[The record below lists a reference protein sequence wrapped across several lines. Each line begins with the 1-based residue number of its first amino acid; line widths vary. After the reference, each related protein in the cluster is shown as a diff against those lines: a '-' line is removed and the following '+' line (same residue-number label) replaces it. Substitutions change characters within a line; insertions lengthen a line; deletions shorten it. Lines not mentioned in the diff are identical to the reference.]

1 MSPIFSKLFL
11 MTKHVLL
18 PASMLSVF
26 VANAALLDI
35 SDVPLELTPA
45 LSPNVLFLTDDSGS
59 MDWEVLTQDV
69 SNSGA
74 FSGPNIDGSGGA
86 ANITHRAPIGGT
98 PATCQQYVDPA
109 TSTTGSGD
117 FVSGYL
123 YGVRFLNN
131 QLVPNDTDLLI
142 DPLIKN
148 CFVADDNAFRFRNST
163 FNPLYFDP
171 NKTYLP
177 WAGKDK
183 EGDAY
188 TDIDITNAPDDPYDP
203 LGTERINLTIH
214 EAGLD
219 LGGNRIIGAGFKYYD
234 WNDDGDSVFEA
245 GEEVENLIS
254 AQDATTQLNF
264 ANWFSYY
271 RKREYVAKA
280 IASHALGE
288 SSSSRIGF
296 SSINQNTKQN
306 ALRVMEFSSTQ
317 RDSVLSE
324 IGQVSSVG
332 NSALRISLDKV
343 GKYFSCAS
351 GDIFNSSS
359 DSNPGDANC
368 PALVAPAGECQTNAT
383 FFITDGFG
391 NGGDPVPSIG
401 DADSDNSSNNANGIT
416 LDGGAFADSITA
428 ANTIADVAMHYY
440 ESDLQTSLTDLV
452 PVTSTAFNRDP
463 NGALQAGD
471 ALHQHLNTN
480 VVGIF
485 NAVNLNSSVF
495 DPFPVPTAAPSWL
508 DPVNFDGKMDELRH
522 AAYNGRGN
530 FIATFAGKDF
540 SAVVNDVENAFS
552 RATSN
557 SGSTTAMAFNTQ
569 SITQNSLVFRTFS
582 NLATNSGNLVAQQV
596 NADGSFN
603 VDPATGDPD
612 FVWDAATVLDT
623 QPSRTILT
631 YNPTTQ
637 QGIPFLFANLS
648 SGVGGQIEAIQNT
661 PTPIPASPANPIAQT
676 RVEYLLGDTTK
687 EGTNFDN
694 GDMRIRAPLDT
705 VNGITTGGLI
715 GDIVHSS
722 PMFVGEP
729 PFVNRNSGAFPSGA
743 TTNYFEFRTR
753 SGIRDREEL
762 VYVGAN
768 DGMLHA
774 FQASDG
780 VEKFAYIPDILLSEI
795 GEYTDPRYGHRFYV
809 DSTPSINDAFI
820 APKGGGSQQWRTVL
834 VNGLGAGG
842 KGYFAL
848 DITDPSSIGAN
859 SVLWEFTEED
869 DGITGTSDLGLTYS
883 QPIIAM
889 SNDTDSGEQRWVAI
903 FGNGFNSTDSGEA
916 AIYILFLDAGYDGW
930 AAGDFRKIKTGVG
943 ADVNGTPNGIGGVTG
958 IDINGNG
965 TVDRLYAGDLQGNV
979 YVFDISD
986 SSPVNWGLD
995 KTLFTAEYTPG
1006 FPVNAVPQPITTK
1019 PTVVANPS
1027 ALGGYIVMVG
1037 TGSYITTQDATSTET
1052 QSIYGLLDNPAGN
1065 SATITK
1071 YSSPSQLVEQ
1081 SFTTAVDN
1089 SSGLVVRTITDEPVV
1104 YNDSGANQVRGWF
1117 IDFDVPP
1124 PGAGATGVQ
1133 FPGERP
1139 VRNLQLR
1146 NDQLFFST
1154 VIPQVGASCAPPA
1167 GGFGLSV
1174 NALTGGV
1181 AVDVIFDINIDGLF
1195 NADDNLN
1202 GVIGNIIV
1210 GTRFESAPSDSTFI
1224 GNNRVTQLSNS
1235 DVDIIRTNPDLN
1247 NGGSV
1252 GALLG
1257 RHSWKEIRQ

>member
-1 MSPIFSKLFL
+1 
-11 MTKHVLL
+11 MTKHVLFL
-18 PASMLSVF
+18 LSACGVF
-26 VANAALLDI
+26 VANAAPLDI
-35 SDVPLELTPA
+35 ADVPLELSPA
-45 LSPNVLFLTDDSGS
+45 SSPNVLFLTDDSGS

-74 FSGPNIDGSGGA
+74 FSGPSLDGSGGA
-86 ANITHRAPIGGT
+86 ANIVHRVPIGGN
-98 PATCQQYVDPA
+98 PATCQKYIDPA
-109 TSTTGSGD
+109 TAIAGPGD
-117 FVSGYL
+117 FVNGYL
-123 YGVRFLNN
+123 YGVRFLNTN
-131 QLVPNDTDLLI
+131 QLVPSDADLLI
-142 DPLIKN
+142 DPFIKN
-148 CFVADDNAFRFRNST
+148 CFVADDSSFRFRNAT
-163 FNPLYFDP
+163 FNPQYFDP
-171 NKTYLP
+171 NKTYVP
-177 WAGKDK
+177 WAGLDNQ
-183 EGDAY
+183 GMPYDN
-188 TDIDITNAPDDPYDP
+188 IDITNAPDDPYDP

-234 WNDDGDSVFEA
+234 WNDDGDGLFEA

-254 AQDATTQLNF
+254 AQDAATQQNF
-264 ANWFSYY
+264 ANWFGYY

-280 IASHALGE
+280 IASQAVGE
-288 SSSSRIGF
+288 SSTARIGF
-296 SSINQNTKQN
+296 ATTNQNASQN
-306 ALRVMEFSSTQ
+306 SANVLEFNSTQ
-317 RDSVLSE
+317 RSSVLRE
-324 IGQVSSVG
+324 ISRVNSTG
-332 NSALRISLDKV
+332 NSELRVSLDKV
-343 GKYFSCAS
+343 GKYFSCVS

-368 PALVAPAGECQTNAT
+368 PVLAAPAGECQSNAA

-391 NGGDPVPSIG
+391 NGINDPVPSVG

-416 LDGGAFADSITA
+416 LDGGAFADSSLSTNTLG
-428 ANTIADVAMHYY
+428 NTIADVAMHYY
-440 ESDLQTSLTDLV
+440 ESDLHAGPILLDLV
-452 PVTSTAFNRDP
+452 PVTSIDFNRDP

-471 ALHQHLNTN
+471 TLHQHMNTN

-485 NAVNLNSSVF
+485 NTVNLNPSVF
-495 DPFPVPTAAPSWL
+495 SSFPSATSSPSWL
-508 DPVNFDGKMDELRH
+508 DSVNFDGKIDELRH
-522 AAYNGRGN
+522 AAYNGRGK
-530 FIATFAGKDF
+530 FIPTFAGKDF
-540 SAVVNDVENAFS
+540 SSVVNDVENAFA

-596 NADGSFN
+596 NADGSFD
-603 VDPATGDPD
+603 VDIATGDPV

-631 YNPTTQ
+631 YNPATQ
-637 QGIPFLFANLS
+637 QGIPFLFSNLTT
-648 SGVGGQIEAIQNT
+648 GLGGQREAIQNT
-661 PTPIPASPANPIAQT
+661 PTPIPTSPANPIVQT

-687 EGTNFDN
+687 EGTSFDN

-729 PFVNRNSGAFPSGA
+729 PFANRNSGLFPSG
-743 TTNYFEFRTR
+743 TGNTYFEFRATNQSR
-753 SGIRDREEL
+753 QEL

-780 VEKFAYIPDILLSEI
+780 VEKFAYIPDVLLDEI
-795 GEYTDPRYGHRFYV
+795 GNYTSPDYQHQFYV
-809 DSTPSINDAFI
+809 DSTPSINDAYI
-820 APKGGGSQQWRTVL
+820 VPKGGTSPEWRTVL

-848 DITDPSSIGAN
+848 DITDPNAIGNN

-869 DGITGTSDLGLTYS
+869 DGVTGASDLGLTYS

-889 SNDTDSGEQRWVAI
+889 SNDTVSGEQRWVAI
-903 FGNGFNSTDSGEA
+903 FGNGFNSTDSQEA

-930 AAGDFRKIKTGVG
+930 TSGDFIKIKTGVG
-943 ADVNGTPNGIGGVTG
+943 ADSNGTPNGIGGVTG
-958 IDINGNG
+958 IDRDGNG
-965 TVDRLYAGDLQGNV
+965 TIDRLYAGDLQGNV

-986 SSPVNWGLD
+986 SSSPTNWVLE
-995 KTLFTAEYTPG
+995 KTLFKAEYTPG
-1006 FPVNAVPQPITTK
+1006 FPVNADPQPITTK

-1037 TGSYITTQDATSTET
+1037 TGSYITTQDATSTEI
-1052 QSIYGLLDNPAGN
+1052 QSIYGLLDNPSGN
-1065 SATITK
+1065 TATITK

-1081 SFTTAVDN
+1081 TFTTAVDN
-1089 SSGLVVRTITDEPVV
+1089 SSGLVVRTITDNPVV
-1104 YNDSGANQVRGWF
+1104 LNDTGSNQVRGWF

-1124 PGAGATGVQ
+1124 PGVGATGIQ
-1133 FPGERP
+1133 FPGERA

-1224 GNNRVTQLSNS
+1224 GDYRVTQLSNS
-1235 DVDIIRTNPDLN
+1235 DVDRILVNPDLN

-1257 RHSWKEIRQ
+1257 RHSWKEISQ